1 MPYAIDTHCHVHL
14 MPKAERA
21 AVFERAYTAG
31 VQKMINVACSLEE
44 VGLCL
49 PLTDEFE
56 NVWTSV
62 GLHPTTLG
70 SDIEKDLE
78 RVYEV
83 AKNERKVVGIGEMG
97 LDYYHNKFDRDTQI
111 DYLVGHL
118 NIAKQLDLPAIIHCR
133 AGKNPGENES
143 AFLDLIKV
151 LKKEQFSRA
160 QIHCFSGSLREADQL
175 LELGC
180 HLSFTGIITYP
191 RNDEL
196 RDIVKRTPLDRMLI
210 ETDSPYLTPNGHR
223 GKPNEPAFVLE
234 VVKTIADVKGLSLER
249 VLEQTSANA
258 EGFFNI

>member
-1 MPYAIDTHCHVHL
+1 MPYAIDTHCHIHL
-14 MPKAERA
+14 MPESERK
-21 AVFERAYTAG
+21 AVFDRALAAG
-31 VQKMINVACSLEE
+31 VQKLINVACSLED
-44 VGLCL
+44 VALCL
-49 PLTDEFE
+49 PITDQMD

-70 SDIEKDLE
+70 YDLEKDLE

-83 AKNERKVVGIGEMG
+83 AKDERKVVGIGEMG

-151 LKKEQFSRA
+151 LKKERFSRA
-160 QIHCFSGSLREADQL
+160 QIHCFSGNLREADQL

-180 HLSFTGIITYP
+180 YLSFTGIITYS
-191 RNDEL
+191 RNEEL

-210 ETDSPYLTPNGHR
+210 ETDSPYLTPDGHR
-223 GKPNEPAFVLE
+223 GKPNEPAYVME
-234 VVKTIADVKGLSLER
+234 VAKTIATVKQLPLEH
-249 VLEQTSANA
+249 VLLQTSTNA